1 MRTFRFGIL
10 AMLTMVSFLTSCTV
24 YQYTGRQTDIRNRGI
39 DGTEQRAG
47 IKVDY
52 NKRVTATSN
61 YQITRADAI
70 NEAEFLCIQEQKI
83 DVVVDPVFK
92 IEYNP
97 LKMKKKFKATII
109 GFAGMYEERPT
120 LLDESKKYT
129 IDDIEKFKLM
139 YDPSFLDYYYRQP
152 QPQGGDTYNY
162 YIKSGVNAA
171 PAKGLK
177 APKAQPA
184 APKSI
189 MLKNDQPAR
198 QLQPAAI
205 NYKKARR
212 LRDAGIGMMVCGYAV
227 AVGIGM
233 PLIVTAH
240 DEHKEPIFEQV
251 DAAIAMWTIGGAM
264 FVSSIPMLAVGQV
277 RMNKAKN
284 QTLAFSL
291 NASSNGLGL
300 GMTF

>member
-171 PAKGLK
+171 PVKGLK
-177 APKAQPA
+177 APKGQPA

-212 LRDAGIGMMVCGYAV
+212 LRDAGIGMLVCGYAV
-227 AVGIGM
+227 AVGAGI
-233 PLIVTAH
+233 PLIATAR
-240 DEHKEPIFEQV
+240 DKYEEPNFEQV

-264 FVSSIPMLAVGQV
+264 FVSGIPMIAVGQV

>member
-1 MRTFRFGIL
+1 M
-10 AMLTMVSFLTSCTV
+10 
-24 YQYTGRQTDIRNRGI
+24 
-39 DGTEQRAG
+39 
-47 IKVDY
+47 
-52 NKRVTATSN
+52 
-61 YQITRADAI
+61 
-70 NEAEFLCIQEQKI
+70 
-83 DVVVDPVFK
+83 VVDPVFK

-109 GFAGMYEERPT
+109 GFAGLYEERPT

-162 YIKSGVNAA
+162 YIKSGVNGV
-171 PAKGLK
+171 PSKSV
-177 APKAQPA
+177 KAQPA

-189 MLKNDQPAR
+189 MLKHDQPAR
-198 QLQPAAI
+198 QLQPVGY
-205 NYKKARR
+205 NYKKAKH
-212 LRDAGIGMMVCGYAV
+212 LRDAGISMMVCGWAV

-233 PLIVTAH
+233 PVILTAH
-240 DEHKEPIFEQV
+240 DKHDDEPNVAHV

-264 FVSSIPMLAVGQV
+264 FASSIPMIAVGQV

>member
-61 YQITRADAI
+61 YQITRSDAI

-109 GFAGMYEERPT
+109 GFAGLYEERPT

-205 NYKKARR
+205 NYKKAKQ
-212 LRDAGIGMMVCGYAV
+212 LRDAGIGMLVCGYAV
-227 AVGIGM
+227 AVGAGI
-233 PLIVTAH
+233 PLILTAR
-240 DEHKEPIFEQV
+240 DKYDEPIFEQV

-264 FVSSIPMLAVGQV
+264 FVSGIPMIAVGQV

>member
-61 YQITRADAI
+61 YQITRSDAI

-109 GFAGMYEERPT
+109 GFAGLYEERPT

-205 NYKKARR
+205 NYKKAKQ
-212 LRDAGIGMMVCGYAV
+212 LRDAGIGMLVCGYAV
-227 AVGIGM
+227 AVGAGI
-233 PLIVTAH
+233 PLILTAH
-240 DEHKEPIFEQV
+240 DKYEEPIFEQV
-251 DAAIAMWTIGGAM
+251 HAAIAMWTIGGAM
-264 FVSSIPMLAVGQV
+264 FVSGIPMIAVGQV